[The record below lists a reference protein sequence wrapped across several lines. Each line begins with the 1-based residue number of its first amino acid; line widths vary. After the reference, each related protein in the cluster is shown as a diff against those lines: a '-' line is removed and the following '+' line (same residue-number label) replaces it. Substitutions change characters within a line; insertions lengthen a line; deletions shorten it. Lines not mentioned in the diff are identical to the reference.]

1 MDLGPLMGQGA
12 TDPSRLEP
20 SQYAQVAD
28 FARQKHPEVMREVVR
43 EQPWLMK
50 AMGNPVLMGVLGT
63 VASRMIKRRMQ
74 SQPVSPQQRS
84 VGSTAR
90 ASKPFGCRLT
100 RRGCRAFFCVGIA
113 DVAKSS
119 YAGQRRGNVQRV
131 VLKFLKKERAQHAA
145 HGERE
150 NDGETEPDAEPVDV
164 NSSGIMT

>member
-1 MDLGPLMGQGA
+1 MRAFRSRGVDLGPLMGQGA

-84 VGSTAR
+84 G
-90 ASKPFGCRLT
+90 GGLLDRL
-100 RRGCRAFFCVGIA
+100 F
-113 DVAKSS
+113 
-119 YAGQRRGNVQRV
+119 
-131 VLKFLKKERAQHAA
+131 
-145 HGERE
+145 
-150 NDGETEPDAEPVDV
+150 
-164 NSSGIMT
+164 